1 MLRRTVAIVAVLN
14 FAYFFIE
21 FVVARGIGS
30 VSLFADSVD
39 FLEDASINAL
49 VLITIGLGAAWRRP
63 AGLMFAG
70 ILLVPSTAALWTAW
84 AKLQGGG
91 VTDAAG
97 LGLTAFGA
105 MLVNGFCAYLLAQV
119 RNSRGSLSKAAFLS
133 ARNDV
138 VANVAMIVAGG
149 VTAMWPSIWPDLV
162 VGIGIALLNL
172 GAAWEVAEAA
182 LKEADPEAGSGPI

>member
-1 MLRRTVAIVAVLN
+1 
-14 FAYFFIE
+14 
-21 FVVARGIGS
+21 
-30 VSLFADSVD
+30 
-39 FLEDASINAL
+39 
-49 VLITIGLGAAWRRP
+49 
-63 AGLMFAG
+63 
-70 ILLVPSTAALWTAW
+70 
-84 AKLQGGG
+84 
-91 VTDAAG
+91 
-97 LGLTAFGA
+97 
-105 MLVNGFCAYLLAQV
+105 QV